1 MPPRSTDGNPPSA
14 SFRPDCIQP
23 ELSVHLGGQTV
34 TDARLHLGGAGTLW
48 HNTLRRCPVPAW
60 NIRNGDAAVKACLQ
74 LAGQGGG
81 EGGVAGAVLG
91 GGGPAAGLL
100 LACRRLLRQRDRPVV
115 RPPQLVQGPA
125 SFVCGV
131 LPLFL
136 GAWPPLPVLLP
147 YAKSLLGGRRQ
158 LLFARPGAL
167 LKALQHLRVNLGQRS
182 LVSGNIHD
190 SCFDS
195 ENRLLYKC
203 RSGAAVDRTEP
214 LQVTQGWLRQ
224 GQATVRC
231 AFATGGLLC

>member
-100 LACRRLLRQRDRPVV
+100 LACRRLLRQRRQA
-115 RPPQLVQGPA
+115 RCA
-125 SFVCGV
+125 SS
-131 LPLFL
+131 P
-136 GAWPPLPVLLP
+136 
-147 YAKSLLGGRRQ
+147 
-158 LLFARPGAL
+158 ARPGPCE
-167 LKALQHLRVNLGQRS
+167 LRLRGPAA
-182 LVSGNIHD
+182 VSGGLAAP
-190 SCFDS
+190 SCS
-195 ENRLLYKC
+195 SSLCQIAPWGSAAAALRP
-203 RSGAAVDRTEP
+203 SGSSPQSSSAS
-214 LQVTQGWLRQ
+214 
-224 GQATVRC
+224 
-231 AFATGGLLC
+231 